1 MIWGIVRRTVA
12 SSRATGN
19 SVARI
24 NPSWIR
30 QTCFVPGEAMI
41 NTNGFEGLQT
51 FSYSNSLGGRVATV
65 VPSTGESINDGN
77 LTKFLKKPDD
87 RVESSDSGA
96 QNKID
101 EGSATPVIH
110 SMNAIN
116 FTEMEKVIN
125 TLAGKANDG
134 SVSIDKMAGQTFTK
148 FNGSVYGSLFSTP
161 IFNSHQSAILGMHS
175 GKKGLYLGKKG
186 LTARNYGT
194 DDKPNTPNS
203 LRPLSPH
210 LPVYK
215 PQLNSMVSIFNR
227 FAAAFLTAEIMLVYL
242 LLEIGSTSFTYYN
255 FYQLLFYSSKLT
267 LLSVELT
274 ALALA
279 FHLVYGVGAL
289 IRPFRR

>member
-1 MIWGIVRRTVA
+1 MFFSRR
-12 SSRATGN
+12 
-19 SVARI
+19 
-24 NPSWIR
+24 
-30 QTCFVPGEAMI
+30 
-41 NTNGFEGLQT
+41 
-51 FSYSNSLGGRVATV
+51 GGRVATV
-65 VPSTGESINDGN
+65 VPSMGESITDGN
-77 LTKFLKKPDD
+77 FTKFLKKPGD
-87 RVESSDSGA
+87 RVEFSDSGA

-101 EGSATPVIH
+101 KGSATPVIH
-110 SMNAIN
+110 NMNAIN

-134 SVSIDKMAGQTFTK
+134 SVSVDKMAVETFTK
-148 FNGSVYGSLFSTP
+148 FNGSLFSTP
-161 IFNSHQSAILGMHS
+161 IFNSHQSSILGMQS
-175 GKKGLYLGKKG
+175 LGKKG
-186 LTARNYGT
+186 LTVRNYST
-194 DDKPNTPNS
+194 DKPNTPNS

-227 FAAAFLTAEIMLVYL
+227 FAAAFLTAEILLVYL

-267 LLSVELT
+267 LLSIELT